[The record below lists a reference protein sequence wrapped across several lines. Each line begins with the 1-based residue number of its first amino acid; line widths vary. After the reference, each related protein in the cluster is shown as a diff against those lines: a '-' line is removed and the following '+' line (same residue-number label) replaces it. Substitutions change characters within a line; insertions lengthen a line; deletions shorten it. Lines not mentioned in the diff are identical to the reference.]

1 MERSCELQDIIA
13 AWWEAFSRG
22 DDTWFDRHVSR
33 RADVRLVGTDSNE
46 WLEGQGVG
54 EFIKGAVE
62 ALDGALKISPGE
74 PVAFRDGNVAWG
86 NTRPTLALPDG
97 TETNFRWSAVFRRE
111 DGEWKAVQIHASVA
125 IPDEELLGRD
135 FRADR

>member
-22 DDTWFDRHVSR
+22 DGTWFDRHVSR

-46 WLEGQGVG
+46 WLEGHGVG

-86 NTRPTLALPDG
+86 NTRPTLTLPDG
-97 TETNFRWSAVFRRE
+97 TEINFRWSAVFRQE